1 MKKAKTWPATI
12 LFSVAIILII
22 AISISSNHLSYTAFA
37 KNGFIL
43 PANKDEEEL
52 TAVSTSTAVAE
63 FDSTDLTTDHKT
75 VKQLVKT
82 DPAEKSETATE
93 ITSVYVVEPVLEPEL
108 TTELVSNDSKTITE
122 KTTQNISNKANE
134 SVAIAEN
141 ATDETTEIAIEK
153 KIESTTDKAI
163 YTDENE
169 EPDVFYVPNDAVCRF
184 SFDYD
189 SDYYVYCYE
198 GTAQSITDRENC
210 ANYFWFRN
218 TLVICD
224 HNYQGFWRVRDIYP
238 GQTCKLR
245 YADGSVVTYECVDC
259 NPNGYNDGHTIIDKY
274 SGEELFYGEFVTY
287 TCNDWDGYNVTV
299 ARWVEVV

>member
-52 TAVSTSTAVAE
+52 TTASAATVVAE

-82 DPAEKSETATE
+82 DPAEKSEAATE
-93 ITSVYVVEPVLEPEL
+93 ITSVYVVEPVLEPES
-108 TTELVSNDSKTITE
+108 TTEFVSNDSKTITE

-141 ATDETTEIAIEK
+141 ATDETTEITIEK

-163 YTDENE
+163 CTNGNE
-169 EPDVFYVPNDAVCRF
+169 ESDVFYVPNDAVCRF

-224 HNYQGFWRVRDIYP
+224 HNY
-238 GQTCKLR
+238 
-245 YADGSVVTYECVDC
+245 
-259 NPNGYNDGHTIIDKY
+259 
-274 SGEELFYGEFVTY
+274 
-287 TCNDWDGYNVTV
+287 
-299 ARWVEVV
+299 